1 MIDVY
6 KWERI
11 VPVAFG
17 RYRDNPPAGT
27 YAPDLDCR
35 GFCNYGGYVV
45 GVCRG
50 DLTRV
55 KVTRVLLDEDAPL
68 FVSSG
73 DPGKLT
79 IVSPSPNPG
88 QLPSG
93 TRVYID
99 FRASNT
105 DGDVKI
111 RVHAQKLDGPIIGE
125 LTVHISQ
132 LLTIT
137 CAVHRTAIYKPP
149 STRTAANTTAR
160 TFANIDTLMGEVN
173 RIWRPCGIEFFVG
186 SRKDD
191 TNLTNQVPR
200 NGINPSDGAL
210 LCPVYG
216 TPGEAGVNVNFTL
229 LMATNKVDG
238 LVNIYFARDIRS
250 ATASGNPRYNGFGSA
265 GERGM
270 VVRDRDPIQAQAET
284 VAHELGH
291 ILTLA
296 GQGHANS
303 HDSHSDDDPQWSNT
317 VPNRRHDLFSRR
329 RLMYYMG
336 GLEAADRTG
345 PGGRYAFDGINAG
358 YGDGVR
364 GRMITIKNLTQDPTD
379 SEYTDA
385 RNRQATLFIP

>member
-1 MIDVY
+1 
-6 KWERI
+6 
-11 VPVAFG
+11 
-17 RYRDNPPAGT
+17 
-27 YAPDLDCR
+27 
-35 GFCNYGGYVV
+35 
-45 GVCRG
+45 
-50 DLTRV
+50 
-55 KVTRVLLDEDAPL
+55 
-68 FVSSG
+68 
-73 DPGKLT
+73 
-79 IVSPSPNPG
+79 
-88 QLPSG
+88 
-93 TRVYID
+93 
-99 FRASNT
+99 
-105 DGDVKI
+105 
-111 RVHAQKLDGPIIGE
+111 
-125 LTVHISQ
+125 
-132 LLTIT
+132 
-137 CAVHRTAIYKPP
+137 
-149 STRTAANTTAR
+149 
-160 TFANIDTLMGEVN
+160 MGEVN

-191 TNLTNQVPR
+191 TDLTNQVPR

-216 TPGEAGVNVNFTL
+216 TPGEAGVNVNFNL

-238 LVNIYFARDIRS
+238 LVNIYFVRDIRS

-296 GQGHANS
+296 GQGHTNS
-303 HDSHSDDDPQWSNT
+303 HDSHSDDDPHWSNT
-317 VPNRRHDLFSRR
+317 VPNRRHDLWSRR